1 MGLKLIIVL
10 LQVYRSYAHT
20 RTTYCD
26 PYSHQVCPNGQLCQ
40 RSLLHCQTTK
50 NGVMYCLCPDYSYE
64 HRPHYYSDYYSS
76 HEPRHHY
83 YSDYYSSHEPRS
95 DYISHNSDVVVEIS
109 HDDDDFSHQPELPV
123 IEYRDDDDDHH
134 RHHRYHHPELPVIEY
149 RDDDDDHAYHNSD
162 FVVEISHDDDDDHHR
177 HHRYHHPELPVIEYR
192 DDDDDHA
199 YHHRHHRYHHLL
211 PHDYIHCDPSSFQ
224 FCPNGGPV
232 CDPNILDCSEDGNGP
247 VYCICPGHGF
257 SHHHYRDDD
266 DDHHRHRH
274 ILPHD
279 DVHCDPSAFQVCPN
293 GGPVCDPNILD
304 CTEDGNGPVYCI
316 CPGHHHRPHLPH
328 QHERIEVIVK
338 D

>member
-1 MGLKLIIVL
+1 MALKLIIVL

-26 PYSHQVCPNGQLCQ
+26 PYSHQLCPNGQLCQ

-50 NGVMYCLCPDYSYE
+50 SGVMYCRCPDYPYE
-64 HRPHYYSDYYSS
+64 HRPHYYYSDYYSS
-76 HEPRHHY
+76 HEPRHH

-95 DYISHNSDVVVEIS
+95 DYISHNSDIVVEIS
-109 HDDDDFSHQPELPV
+109 HDDDDFSHQRELPV

-134 RHHRYHHPELPVIEY
+134 RHHRYHHI
-149 RDDDDDHAYHNSD
+149 
-162 FVVEISHDDDDDHHR
+162 
-177 HHRYHHPELPVIEYR
+177 
-192 DDDDDHA
+192 
-199 YHHRHHRYHHLL
+199 L
-211 PHDYIHCDPSSFQ
+211 PHDDIHCDPSSFQ

-266 DDHHRHRH
+266 DDHHRHH
-274 ILPHD
+274 GIIPHD
-279 DVHCDPSAFQVCPN
+279 DIHCDPSSFQVCPN

-316 CPGHHHRPHLPH
+316 CPGHHHHPHLSH